1 LATTAVVAIADEEG
15 KRIWGKKM
23 NRFGQALAM
32 GAKSLLLHKLRSALA
47 VLGITIGVSAVIW
60 LVAMG
65 EGVSDQAQKQIR
77 DLGADNI
84 ILRSVKPPQKPDTQ
98 QQGLFVRY
106 GLLRDDFDRLVAT
119 IPTIRRATPFR
130 EISKRARHGE
140 NTAEVRLIGCTPAY
154 FSMNQLRV
162 ARGRSLADL
171 DGARLDNVCVLGSE
185 AARKL
190 FGHEEPL
197 GQAVQLDQDFYVV
210 VGVTR
215 ERMPSEKVASALSGH
230 DFNLD
235 VCIPLETLRARIG
248 DQVLTSKTGSVEGE
262 VVELSQVTLTVSS
275 VSEVESTAGAV
286 RQVLEKFHKE
296 PDYVM
301 VVPRQLLRQAE
312 VFQLMFR
319 VLSVLIAGI
328 SLVVGGIGIMNI
340 MLATVT
346 ERTREIGIRR
356 ALGARR
362 SDIVRQFLSETL
374 VLSTSGG
381 VLGVATALL
390 CGPSIQAV
398 HWSLKTSFPAIVQEL
413 PASIRELEPRIAP
426 WSVIVAFSVSVLV
439 GVVFGLYPARRA
451 ALLDPIEALRHE

>member
-1 LATTAVVAIADEEG
+1 
-15 KRIWGKKM
+15 M
-23 NRFGQALAM
+23 NRFRQSLAM
-32 GAKSLLLHKLRSALA
+32 GARSLLLHKLRSALA

-84 ILRSVKPPQKPDTQ
+84 ILRSAKPPQKPDT

-106 GLLRDDFDRLVAT
+106 GLLRDDFDRIVAT
-119 IPTIRRATPFR
+119 IPSVRRATPFR
-130 EISKRARHGE
+130 EISKRARQGE

-154 FSMNQLRV
+154 FAMNHLHL
-162 ARGRSLADL
+162 ARGRILADL
-171 DGARLDNVCVLGSE
+171 DGARLDNVCVLGSD

-197 GQAVQLDQDFYVV
+197 GKAIQLDQDFYVV

-215 ERMPSEKVASALSGH
+215 ERLPSEKVGAGLSGH

-235 VCIPLETLRARIG
+235 VCIPLETLRVRIG

-262 VVELSQVTLTVSS
+262 VVELTQVTLTVGS
-275 VSEVESTAGAV
+275 VSEVESTAEAV

-381 VLGVATALL
+381 LLGVATAFL

-398 HWSLKTSFPAIVQEL
+398 HWSLKTSLPALVQEL
-413 PASIRELEPRIAP
+413 PASIRELEPRVAP
-426 WSVIVAFSVSVLV
+426 WSVIVAFGVSVLV